1 MSARPIVR
9 KSDVLDGRWHFEST
23 TIGVA
28 DVVADYMAS
37 RDGFSS
43 ETYVYAGLSQ
53 DEIAAALEFK
63 FPATRETTVQV
74 EYASLTV
81 HCECGE
87 DTPATGVWPMVAE
100 VECPCRRR
108 WRITIEP
115 APALA

>member
-1 MSARPIVR
+1 VR

-115 APALA
+115 APAHA